1 MKFLTDTQA
10 FLWFVTDSPRLSR
23 KAKAWLEAP
32 DSERWLSIGSLW
44 EIAIK
49 TRLGKLSLAKPFA
62 QFIPE
67 QLARNGFQIFG
78 LTLEHTA
85 KVATL
90 PLHHRDP
97 FDRMLVAQC
106 LVEDLP
112 LISSDDLLDAYGIQ
126 RLW

>member
-1 MKFLTDTQA
+1 MKFLADTHA
-10 FLWFVTDSPRLSR
+10 FLWFVTDSPHLSR
-23 KAKAWLEAP
+23 RAKAWLEAP

-49 TRLGKLSLAKPFA
+49 TRLGKLSLEKPFA

-67 QLARNGFQIFG
+67 QLARNGFQILH
-78 LTLEHTA
+78 LTVEQTA